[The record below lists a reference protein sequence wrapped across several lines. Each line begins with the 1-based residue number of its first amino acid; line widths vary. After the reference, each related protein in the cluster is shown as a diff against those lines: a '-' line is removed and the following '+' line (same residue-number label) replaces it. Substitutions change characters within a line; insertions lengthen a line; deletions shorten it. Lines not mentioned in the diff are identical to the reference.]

1 MFKKIANVWK
11 VELNNNKYIYQVILS
26 FAAVIGGLMLFTR
39 FLAFIEDRPGIILP
53 DPILAWFAPMDIS
66 WFTFII
72 MYSTVAIAI
81 ISLLQSPK
89 ALILGLQSYVLML
102 FFRTIAMYA
111 IPLEAPASILPLI
124 DPMVSEVG
132 VGKLMTKDL
141 FFSGHTATIYIMYLV
156 AQKRYFRYFFLAA
169 TLIIAV
175 SVLVQHV
182 HYSVDVI
189 AAPFFAYCS
198 YRIVYLLNHK
208 YNGLFK
214 GEFTKL

>member
-1 MFKKIANVWK
+1 MFLTNIKDAWSS
-11 VELNNNKYIYQVILS
+11 ELQNKSFLPQFIISAISVI
-26 FAAVIGGLMLFTR
+26 FGLFLFTR
-39 FLAFIEDRPGIILP
+39 FLNFIEDRPGVVLP
-53 DPILAWFAPMDIS
+53 DPILQLFAPVDIS
-66 WFTFII
+66 WITFII
-72 MYSTVAIAI
+72 MYSTVLIAI

-102 FFRTIAMYA
+102 AVRTLAMYS

-156 AQKRYFRYFFLAA
+156 STKKTYKLMFLAA
-169 TLIIAV
+169 TIIVGLAV
-175 SVLVQHV
+175 IVQHV

-189 AAPFFAYCS
+189 AAPFFGYGV
-198 YRIVYLLNHK
+198 YRIVLLLNEK
-208 YNGLFK
+208 YSSIFK
-214 GEFTKL
+214 K

>member
-1 MFKKIANVWK
+1 MFLTNIKNAWAT
-11 VELNNNKYIYQVILS
+11 ELKNKS
-26 FAAVIGGLMLFTR
+26 FLPQFIISAISVVFGLFLFTR
-39 FLAFIEDRPGIILP
+39 FLNFIEDRPGVVLP
-53 DPILAWFAPMDIS
+53 DPILQLFAPVDIS
-66 WFTFII
+66 WITFII
-72 MYSTVAIAI
+72 MYSTVLIAI

-102 FFRTIAMYA
+102 AVRTLAMYS

-156 AQKRYFRYFFLAA
+156 STKKTYRFMFLAA
-169 TLIIAV
+169 TIIVGLAV
-175 SVLVQHV
+175 IVQHV

-189 AAPFFAYCS
+189 AAPFFGYGV
-198 YRIVYLLNHK
+198 YRIVLLLNEK
-208 YNGLFK
+208 YSSIFK
-214 GEFTKL
+214 K